1 MATRHVPEGYHTATP
16 YLIMDDAARAIDFYK
31 RAFGAN
37 ELLRYDAPGGKIG
50 HAEVKVGDSVIMLA
64 DEYPDMG
71 YRSPKAIG
79 GTPVSIMLYID
90 DVDAQFKQAV
100 AAGATALRPVADQ
113 FYGDRSGTLEDPFG
127 HVWTLATHVEDLSH
141 EEILRRAEAA
151 SKAKAAERPQA

>member
-31 RAFGAN
+31 RAFDAT
-37 ELLRYDAPGGKIG
+37 ELPRYDAPGGKIG

-90 DVDAQFKQAV
+90 DVDAQFV
-100 AAGATALRPVADQ
+100 GR
-113 FYGDRSGTLEDPFG
+113 
-127 HVWTLATHVEDLSH
+127 
-141 EEILRRAEAA
+141 RRAA
-151 SKAKAAERPQA
+151 RCRG